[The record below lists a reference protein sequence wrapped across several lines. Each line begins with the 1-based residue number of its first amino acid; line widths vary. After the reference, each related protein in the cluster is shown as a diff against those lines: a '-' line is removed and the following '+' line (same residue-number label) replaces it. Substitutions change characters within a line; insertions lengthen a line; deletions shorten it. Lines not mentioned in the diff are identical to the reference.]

1 MPPGARPER
10 AILKMAQRTLRP
22 DLRWGWVGCL
32 FPGQNQINTSS
43 RTLAPKPI
51 IWAVPRLPL
60 VQAIHAMIAT
70 IARTTI
76 MPANRTR
83 FAVMALDLALDLA
96 SDLAMDLLGFGF
108 VVRYLLVSEL
118 PYVVSQLP
126 SKAVSVLMQIKRHHW
141 RGKRIRLLQI
151 NR

>member
-1 MPPGARPER
+1 
-10 AILKMAQRTLRP
+10 
-22 DLRWGWVGCL
+22 
-32 FPGQNQINTSS
+32 
-43 RTLAPKPI
+43 
-51 IWAVPRLPL
+51 
-60 VQAIHAMIAT
+60 MIAT
-70 IARTTI
+70 IAKTTI

-118 PYVVSQLP
+118 PYMVSQLP

-141 RGKRIRLLQI
+141 RGKRKRLCK
-151 NR
+151 

>member
-1 MPPGARPER
+1 
-10 AILKMAQRTLRP
+10 
-22 DLRWGWVGCL
+22 
-32 FPGQNQINTSS
+32 
-43 RTLAPKPI
+43 
-51 IWAVPRLPL
+51 
-60 VQAIHAMIAT
+60 MIAT
-70 IARTTI
+70 IAKTTI

-83 FAVMALDLALDLA
+83 FAAMALDLA

-118 PYVVSQLP
+118 PYMVSQLP

>member
-1 MPPGARPER
+1 MPPGAVPS
-10 AILKMAQRTLRP
+10 AQSSRRNGRCGRTYGG
-22 DLRWGWVGCL
+22 GWVGCL
-32 FPGQNQINTSS
+32 FPGQNQISTSS

-51 IWAVPRLPL
+51 ICAVPRLPL

-76 MPANRTR
+76 MPAKRTR
-83 FAVMALDLALDLA
+83 FAVMASALDL
-96 SDLAMDLLGFGF
+96 LGLDF
-108 VVRYLLVSEL
+108 E
-118 PYVVSQLP
+118 
-126 SKAVSVLMQIKRHHW
+126 AVSVLMQIKRHHW

>member
-1 MPPGARPER
+1 
-10 AILKMAQRTLRP
+10 
-22 DLRWGWVGCL
+22 
-32 FPGQNQINTSS
+32 
-43 RTLAPKPI
+43 
-51 IWAVPRLPL
+51 
-60 VQAIHAMIAT
+60 MIAT

-118 PYVVSQLP
+118 PYMVSQLP
-126 SKAVSVLMQIKRHHW
+126 SKAVSVLMQIKRHH
-141 RGKRIRLLQI
+141 RHGKRMRLLQM

>member
-1 MPPGARPER
+1 M
-10 AILKMAQRTLRP
+10 
-22 DLRWGWVGCL
+22 
-32 FPGQNQINTSS
+32 
-43 RTLAPKPI
+43 
-51 IWAVPRLPL
+51 

-70 IARTTI
+70 IAKTTI

-83 FAVMALDLALDLA
+83 FAAMALDSA

-118 PYVVSQLP
+118 PYMVSQLP
-126 SKAVSVLMQIKRHHW
+126 WKAVSVLMQIKRHHW

>member
-10 AILKMAQRTLRP
+10 AILKMAQRTLGRTYGG
-22 DLRWGWVGCL
+22 GWVGCL
-32 FPGQNQINTSS
+32 FLGQNQINTSS
-43 RTLAPKPI
+43 RTLTPKPI

-83 FAVMALDLALDLA
+83 FAVMALDLA

-118 PYVVSQLP
+118 PYMVSQLP